1 MGRFEWKSWW
11 RKLQR
16 CEDVTWGPEFKT
28 LLSCLHEVLTTFL
41 VQFLLQLYWLIELE
55 FVVLEQTHQ
64 HSINVETMLVVIFS
78 QCCFNVNIQLK
89 MTIKPTYDYQYW
101 SHIDLIT
108 LFYRWWTN
116 VGSTLIFASY
126 CMSINVIL
134 TLT

>member
-78 QCCFNVNIQLK
+78 QCCFNVNICKLLYVHQRYFNVDITTLK
-89 MTIKPTYDYQYW
+89 QCWKYLLLWFLLDIGLIEKPELYSQ
-101 SHIDLIT
+101 
-108 LFYRWWTN
+108 
-116 VGSTLIFASY
+116 V
-126 CMSINVIL
+126 
-134 TLT
+134 